1 MLLVRP
7 DGSVILRSQTFDVND
22 EVRKDI
28 VDNYKR
34 ELDES
39 NKKRESSMGGRS
51 ASPYP
56 PGTYKPGSR

>member
-1 MLLVRP
+1 MGRF
-7 DGSVILRSQTFDVND
+7 SVPALCCWSAPTASVVVRSQMFDVND

-34 ELDES
+34 ELEES

-51 ASPYP
+51 ASP
-56 PGTYKPGSR
+56 